1 MKKIIKFVVAFSIL
15 IVGALVAYH
24 YLGGQSPAENQN
36 YQKAYAV
43 KATPATY
50 ENIEDVLSGND
61 MIKMLPENSIIS
73 LKFYNFN
80 TGSRVWEKSYILKK
94 GYAKEL
100 KEGITKDINLDITLS
115 MHSKYLNELTDQNL
129 CSIIRKAKSNNDLG
143 IEMHISYAALLW
155 KYRTVLKYKDCFG
168 L

>member
-1 MKKIIKFVVAFSIL
+1 
-15 IVGALVAYH
+15 
-24 YLGGQSPAENQN
+24 
-36 YQKAYAV
+36 
-43 KATPATY
+43 
-50 ENIEDVLSGND
+50 

-80 TGSRVWEKSYILKK
+80 TGSRVWEKSYILNK
-94 GYAKEL
+94 GKVSEIN
-100 KEGITKDINLDITLS
+100 EGTYKDMSPDITLS

>member
-1 MKKIIKFVVAFSIL
+1 
-15 IVGALVAYH
+15 
-24 YLGGQSPAENQN
+24 
-36 YQKAYAV
+36 
-43 KATPATY
+43 
-50 ENIEDVLSGND
+50 
-61 MIKMLPENSIIS
+61 
-73 LKFYNFN
+73 
-80 TGSRVWEKSYILKK
+80 
-94 GYAKEL
+94 
-100 KEGITKDINLDITLS
+100 

>member
-1 MKKIIKFVVAFSIL
+1 MNKRKAIKAICIFLL
-15 IVGALVAYH
+15 IAIVAY
-24 YLGGQSPAENQN
+24 YSFYFYNSVNQSQAAT
-36 YQKAYAV
+36 AYAV
-43 KATPATY
+43 KATPVTY

-80 TGSRVWEKSYILKK
+80 TGSRVWEKSYILNK
-94 GYAKEL
+94 GKVSEIN
-100 KEGITKDINLDITLS
+100 EGTYKDMSPDITLS